1 MSPFGTPVVVVGAGA
16 RTAVGM
22 TAPATAAA
30 VRAGVAG
37 FNKHP
42 FVIDTAGDRMIVA
55 GAPYLRKDVGGADR
69 IAELAAPAAAEAL
82 AAFAA
87 APGDKPPVPIFL
99 GLPPARPGGRKN
111 LPAVAIARIH
121 EAVAAPC
128 RVAKAEPIETGHTA
142 GAMAVKSAWEVVR
155 AGAAEFA
162 LAGGV
167 DSYLEPETLEWLEA
181 NDQVHSA
188 GPENNAYGFIPGE
201 AAGFVLLASA
211 AAAERYNLRPAVE
224 LLTAATAR
232 ETKLI
237 KTDAVCTGE
246 GLTALFRALAGEP
259 QKVLADHLYCDM
271 NGEPYR
277 ADEFGFAIIRAGG
290 LFRDPSAFTA
300 PADCWGD
307 VGAASGPLLL
317 LLIDAAVRKG
327 YAPGSVLA
335 AFTSSESGERC
346 GFVARAR
353 IAEGVR

>member
-1 MSPFGTPVVVVGAGA
+1 M
-16 RTAVGM
+16 
-22 TAPATAAA
+22 
-30 VRAGVAG
+30 
-37 FNKHP
+37 
-42 FVIDTAGDRMIVA
+42 
-55 GAPYLRKDVGGADR
+55 
-69 IAELAAPAAAEAL
+69 
-82 AAFAA
+82 
-87 APGDKPPVPIFL
+87 FL
-99 GLPPARPGGRKN
+99 GLPPIRPGGRKD
-111 LPAVAIARIH
+111 LPAVALDKVH
-121 EAVAAPC
+121 ETVAARC
-128 RVAKAEPIETGHTA
+128 RVPKAEPIETGHAA
-142 GAMAVKSAWEVVR
+142 GAIAVKAAWEAVR
-155 AGAAEFA
+155 SGAAEFA

-201 AAGFVLLASA
+201 AAGFVLLASEA
-211 AAAERYNLRPAVE
+211 AAGRYQLRPAVE

-259 QKVLADHLYCDM
+259 QTVRADHLYCDM

-307 VGAASGPLLL
+307 VGAASGPLFLVL
-317 LLIDAAVRKG
+317 VDAAARKG
-327 YAPGSVLA
+327 YAPGPVLS

-346 GFVARAR
+346 GFVARAHV
-353 IAEGVR
+353 AEGVR